1 MSQRVE
7 IWFAGTLLVLSILGW
22 PISALTFAKG
32 EPPTVLGLSW
42 FAITLT
48 AADYFKNARAHKD
61 IEENN
66 DDGE

>member
-1 MSQRVE
+1 MRQKTEV
-7 IWFAGTLLVLSILGW
+7 WLAGALLVLSILGW

-48 AADYFKNARAHKD
+48 ALDYFKNSRAHKD
-61 IEENN
+61 QEE
-66 DDGE
+66 EK

>member
-1 MSQRVE
+1 MKQKTEV
-7 IWFAGTLLVLSILGW
+7 WLAGALLVLSILGW

-61 IEENN
+61 QEE
-66 DDGE
+66 DQ